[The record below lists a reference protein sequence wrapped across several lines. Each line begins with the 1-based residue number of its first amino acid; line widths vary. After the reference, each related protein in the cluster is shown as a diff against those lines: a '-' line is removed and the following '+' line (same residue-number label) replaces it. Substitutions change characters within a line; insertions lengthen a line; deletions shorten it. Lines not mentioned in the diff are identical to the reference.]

1 MVSRKDKDER
11 QFAKTHLQ
19 DRFAMGISWLCS
31 CAIQTVKIL
40 HQDTQT
46 LTRNERI
53 AAIVIV
59 GVEEIDKEIIAI
71 RPTMI
76 RSMNLT
82 TTIPTTPVAH
92 DEQDVVA
99 AVP

>member
-1 MVSRKDKDER
+1 M
-11 QFAKTHLQ
+11 
-19 DRFAMGISWLCS
+19 
-31 CAIQTVKIL
+31 
-40 HQDTQT
+40 
-46 LTRNERI
+46 
-53 AAIVIV
+53 IVIV
-59 GVEEIDKEIIAI
+59 GVEEIDEEIIAI
-71 RPTMI
+71 RPMMI